1 MYVCT
6 YIPCCPLT
14 LHCLSP
20 NPLSTLPEGVP
31 FPKNFLTIAKTILK
45 RLFRVYAHIYHA
57 HFRDI
62 ISLGE
67 EAHLNTSFKH
77 FIYFIQVGCV
87 HLHTYKCVCACV
99 CVCVHTL
106 GVLCVTGILRDCAF
120 PFFCH
125 CHRSLD
131 SLRRG
136 S

>member
-87 HLHTYKCVCACV
+87 HLHTYKCVCVCACV
-99 CVCVHTL
+99 CVCVSTHLVSCASQTSYVTVL
-106 GVLCVTGILRDCAF
+106 SLSSLTATGVWT
-120 PFFCH
+120 H
-125 CHRSLD
+125 
-131 SLRRG
+131 
-136 S
+136 